1 MTSTIDAL
9 PVDPIVERREL
20 IQATAR
26 RSHAR
31 RQLVSRTM
39 LALCLVA
46 FAAASTILLW
56 IVYLLISNGAHWWS
70 IAFFT
75 QNPSVPTFL
84 HPNGIGGIANALV
97 GSLVIDG
104 IAIVLSVPLGIV
116 AGLMLAEADNRFAN
130 AIRAVVEVMTGLPTI
145 LFGLFVYELLII
157 KFKLGFS
164 GIAGST
170 ALTLVMIPIVMKGAE
185 VAFRSV
191 PGTLREAGLSLG
203 LSRSAVTR
211 RIVTPSATPGL
222 LTGVLLSISRAV
234 GETAPLLFVIGAT
247 YVVQW
252 SPTKE
257 QTAMP
262 LLIFK
267 DWFDGITPAEQGEVW
282 GIGLILVVV
291 VLCLNLASRLLAAYL
306 QRERH

>member
-1 MTSTIDAL
+1 MTSTIDSL

-20 IQATAR
+20 IQSTAL
-26 RSHAR
+26 RSHGR
-31 RQLVSRTM
+31 RQLVSRVM
-39 LALCLVA
+39 LGLCLVA
-46 FAAASTILLW
+46 FAAASTVLLW

-75 QNPSVPTFL
+75 QVPHVPTFL
-84 HPNGIGGIANALV
+84 HPNGIGGISTALV

-104 IAIVLSVPLGIV
+104 IAIAMSIPIGVV

-130 AIRAVVEVMTGLPTI
+130 VIRSMVEVMTGLPTI
-145 LFGLFVYELLII
+145 LFGLFVFEILII
-157 KFKLGFS
+157 KFKVGFS

-203 LSRSAVTR
+203 LTRSAVTR
-211 RIVTPSATPGL
+211 RIVTPSAIPGL
-222 LTGVLLSISRAV
+222 ITGILLSVSRAV

-252 SPTKE
+252 IPTKE
-257 QTAMP
+257 QTALP
-262 LLIFK
+262 LLIFQ
-267 DWFDGITPAEQGEVW
+267 DWFDGITPAEQSEVW
-282 GIGLILVVV
+282 GIGLFLVAV
-291 VLCLNLASRLLAAYL
+291 VLCLNLASRFLAAYL
-306 QRERH
+306 QRERR